1 MFMLFSPKPIY
12 FLILRHFAC
21 FWNSCFTVWLPTMFP
36 YSEYKWKYWQNPGKK
51 KNIKTSIWQWI
62 VVTFSTCS
70 CSYSYQFQLTCVS
83 LTRSWICTMIMVES
97 CLKAY
102 SLSSPHSVLL
112 WERKLNRCECCLY
125 LKSPQWLLLNS
136 LLASWGYSSAI

>member
-1 MFMLFSPKPIY
+1 MCLLFSPKPIY
-12 FLILRHFAC
+12 FLNLRHFAC
-21 FWNSCFTVWLPTMFP
+21 FWHSCFTVWLPTMFP

-102 SLSSPHSVLL
+102 SLFVFSTQCATLGEKTEQMWMLFVL
-112 WERKLNRCECCLY
+112 E
-125 LKSPQWLLLNS
+125 KSTMAATQLLVSFLR
-136 LLASWGYSSAI
+136 L

>member
-1 MFMLFSPKPIY
+1 MCLLFSPKPIY
-12 FLILRHFAC
+12 FLNLRHFAC
-21 FWNSCFTVWLPTMFP
+21 FWHSCFTVWLPTMFP
-36 YSEYKWKYWQNPGKK
+36 YSEYKWKYWQNPEK

-102 SLSSPHSVLL
+102 SLFVFSTQCATLGEKTEQMWILFVL
-112 WERKLNRCECCLY
+112 E
-125 LKSPQWLLLNS
+125 KSTMAATQLLVSFLR
-136 LLASWGYSSAI
+136 L

>member
-1 MFMLFSPKPIY
+1 MCLLFSPKPIY
-12 FLILRHFAC
+12 FLNLRHFAC
-21 FWNSCFTVWLPTMFP
+21 FWHSCFTVWLPTMFP
-36 YSEYKWKYWQNPGKK
+36 YSEYKWKYWQNPEKK

-102 SLSSPHSVLL
+102 SLFVFSTQCATLGEKTEQMWILFVL
-112 WERKLNRCECCLY
+112 E
-125 LKSPQWLLLNS
+125 KSTMAATQLLVSFLR
-136 LLASWGYSSAI
+136 L

>member
-1 MFMLFSPKPIY
+1 MCLLFSPKPIY
-12 FLILRHFAC
+12 FLYLRHFAC
-21 FWNSCFTVWLPTMFP
+21 FWHSCFTVRLPTMFP
-36 YSEYKWKYWQNPGKK
+36 YSEYKWKYWQNPEKK

-83 LTRSWICTMIMVES
+83 LTRSWICTMIIVES

-102 SLSSPHSVLL
+102 SLFVFSTQCATLVEKTEQMWMLFVL
-112 WERKLNRCECCLY
+112 E
-125 LKSPQWLLLNS
+125 KSTMAATQLLVSFLR
-136 LLASWGYSSAI
+136 L

>member
-1 MFMLFSPKPIY
+1 MCLLFSPKPIY
-12 FLILRHFAC
+12 FLNLRHFAC
-21 FWNSCFTVWLPTMFP
+21 FWHSCFTVWLPTMFP
-36 YSEYKWKYWQNPGKK
+36 YSEYKWKYWQNPEKK

-102 SLSSPHSVLL
+102 SLFVFSTQCATLGEKTEQMWMLFVL
-112 WERKLNRCECCLY
+112 E
-125 LKSPQWLLLNS
+125 KSTMAATQLLVSFLR
-136 LLASWGYSSAI
+136 L